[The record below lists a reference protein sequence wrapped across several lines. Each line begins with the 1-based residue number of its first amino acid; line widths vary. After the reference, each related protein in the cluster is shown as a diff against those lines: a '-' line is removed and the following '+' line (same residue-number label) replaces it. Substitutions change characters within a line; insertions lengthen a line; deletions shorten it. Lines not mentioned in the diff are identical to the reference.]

1 MGLLRW
7 LLLWPEGLEGTR
19 SSDGSVVVL
28 VLTGSS
34 TDISEDWEKDFDL
47 DMTEEEVQL
56 VLSKVEVSGEV
67 SAGEALAQ
75 PGEKAARG
83 RRWHFI
89 GSLGGCCVRSA
100 LAGCFAGPEAGWGE
114 TAE

>member
-1 MGLLRW
+1 MDLLRQLLRW
-7 LLLWPEGLEGTR
+7 PGCLESTH
-19 SSDGSVVVL
+19 SSDGSGVVF

-56 VLSKVEVSGEV
+56 VLSKVEASGEV

-75 PGEKAARG
+75 PSEKAA
-83 RRWHFI
+83 
-89 GSLGGCCVRSA
+89 
-100 LAGCFAGPEAGWGE
+100 
-114 TAE
+114 